1 MLKKT
6 SLGMLAGVAMTF
18 GLNNSQANNL
28 FGIDVSHYQGS
39 INFSSVKS
47 CGANYVFAKA
57 TEGTTYTDPNF
68 STYMA
73 NGKGAGLQMGAYHFA
88 HPASNCANAEADHF
102 WAVAGGKIIA
112 DGKSLYPMVD
122 FESFGGSACYSSYT
136 AWFNAWSSRVKSK
149 TSHFLHPVI
158 YASAGN
164 GMCDLTTS
172 CTLSAWV
179 AHYNG
184 ENLYTGNPWDGCCSC
199 CNYVDPC
206 TKNGWTYWQV
216 STPGSNFGISR
227 HTDLHAYTLS
237 LSLLKSYQGV
247 KKEQPTIN
255 DPDPRKFP
263 EFARASR
270 PQKHFMKTMLAV

>member
-1 MLKKT
+1 MKK
-6 SLGMLAGVAMTF
+6 SIKVLANMSF
-18 GLNNSQANNL
+18 GLVTVWALGLGVERAQANNL

-39 INFSSVKS
+39 INWGSVHS
-47 CGANYVFAKA
+47 CGANYAFAKA

-68 STYMA
+68 SGYMNNGKA
-73 NGKGAGLQMGAYHFA
+73 NGVQMGAYHFA

-102 WAVAGGKIIA
+102 WSVAGGKVVA

-136 AWFNAWSSRVKSK
+136 AWFNAWSDRVKSK

-172 CTLSAWV
+172 CYLSAWV

-216 STPGSNFGISR
+216 SSTGSICGISGN
-227 HTDLHAYTLS
+227 TDFDAYPLS
-237 LSLLKSYQGV
+237 LSLLISYQGV
-247 KKEQPTIN
+247 K
-255 DPDPRKFP
+255 
-263 EFARASR
+263 
-270 PQKHFMKTMLAV
+270 

>member
-1 MLKKT
+1 MKT
-6 SLGMLAGVAMTF
+6 SIISIVKKSLRMLPALALAVAAGNA
-18 GLNNSQANNL
+18 QANNL

-39 INFSSVKS
+39 INWSSVHS
-47 CGANYVFAKA
+47 CGANYAFAKA
-57 TEGTTYTDPNF
+57 TEGTGYTDPNF

-73 NGKGAGLQMGAYHFA
+73 NGKAAGMQMGAYHFA
-88 HPASNCANAEADHF
+88 HPGSNCPDPEADHF

-122 FESFGGSACYSSYT
+122 FESFGGHLCYSSYT
-136 AWFNAWSSRVKSK
+136 AWFNRWSDRVKSK

-172 CTLSAWV
+172 CYLSAWV

-216 STPGSNFGISR
+216 SSTGSICGISGN
-227 HTDLHAYTLS
+227 TDFDAYPLS
-237 LSLLKSYQGV
+237 LSLLISYQGV
-247 KKEQPTIN
+247 K
-255 DPDPRKFP
+255 
-263 EFARASR
+263 
-270 PQKHFMKTMLAV
+270 

>member
-1 MLKKT
+1 MKT
-6 SLGMLAGVAMTF
+6 SSNKMVMKGSFVAVAALALAF
-18 GLNNSQANNL
+18 GQVTVQANNL

-39 INFSSVKS
+39 INWSSVHS
-47 CGANYVFAKA
+47 CGPQYAFAKA

-73 NGKGAGLQMGAYHFA
+73 NGKAAGMQMGAYHFA
-88 HPASNCANAEADHF
+88 RPASNCANAEADHF

-112 DGKSLYPMVD
+112 DGKSLFPMVD
-122 FESFGGSACYSSYT
+122 FESFGGYACYSSYT

-164 GMCDLTTS
+164 GMCDLTTA

-206 TKNGWTYWQV
+206 TKNSWTYWQV
-216 STPGSNFGISR
+216 SSTGSICGISGN
-227 HTDLHAYTLS
+227 TDFDAYPLS
-237 LSLLKSYQGV
+237 LSLLISYQGV
-247 KKEQPTIN
+247 
-255 DPDPRKFP
+255 
-263 EFARASR
+263 
-270 PQKHFMKTMLAV
+270 H

>member
-1 MLKKT
+1 MKT
-6 SLGMLAGVAMTF
+6 SIKSIVKTTLGALPALALVWGSETA
-18 GLNNSQANNL
+18 QANNL

-47 CGANYVFAKA
+47 CGANYVFCKA

-68 STYMA
+68 STYVPNA
-73 NGKGAGLQMGAYHFA
+73 KGAGLQTGAYHFA

-102 WAVAGGKIIA
+102 WAVAGGRIIA

-122 FESFGGSACYSSYT
+122 FESFGGHACYSTYT
-136 AWFNAWSSRVKSK
+136 AWFNAWASRVKSK
-149 TSHFLHPVI
+149 TSHFLRPVI

-164 GMCDLTTS
+164 GMCDLTTA

-216 STPGSNFGISR
+216 SSTGSICGISGN
-227 HTDLHAYTLS
+227 TDFDAYPLS
-237 LSLLKSYQGV
+237 LSLLISYQGV
-247 KKEQPTIN
+247 K
-255 DPDPRKFP
+255 
-263 EFARASR
+263 
-270 PQKHFMKTMLAV
+270 